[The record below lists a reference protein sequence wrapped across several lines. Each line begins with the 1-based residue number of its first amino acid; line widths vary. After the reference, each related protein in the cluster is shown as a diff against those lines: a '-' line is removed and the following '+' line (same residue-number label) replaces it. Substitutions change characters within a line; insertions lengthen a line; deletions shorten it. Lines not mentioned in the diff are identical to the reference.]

1 MTEEQIID
9 LVPMT
14 ELLEKYGIQRNERGM
29 LSCVFHEDNN
39 PSVSVHKDRWYH
51 CFSCG
56 KNYNVVQFV
65 MAYEKCGKAAAI
77 SRICKMFRLNEEQL
91 TPADLAEIEKIRERR
106 EREMKKKKNTRAAL
120 LKLIE
125 QIQFWQTVEKI
136 THPTKGEIRR
146 DKWIGD
152 KLFFVA
158 LKMQRAL
165 DAAYRWLNDDYDR
178 DEEMESYFGCK
189 SAAKLASIVLL
200 DENIV
205 GFQIF
210 AKMRKRP
217 GVRECPRSDVLRRY
231 ESNTKREGR
240 NGQ

>member
-1 MTEEQIID
+1 
-9 LVPMT
+9 
-14 ELLEKYGIQRNERGM
+14 
-29 LSCVFHEDNN
+29 
-39 PSVSVHKDRWYH
+39 
-51 CFSCG
+51 
-56 KNYNVVQFV
+56 
-65 MAYEKCGKAAAI
+65 
-77 SRICKMFRLNEEQL
+77 
-91 TPADLAEIEKIRERR
+91 
-106 EREMKKKKNTRAAL
+106 MKKKKNTRAAL